1 MANSDVLC
9 NSPNYVNRQPQAPPK
24 EGQSCD
30 TTSFIGSSSTEEKD
44 ATDGLSCLREAME
57 TKGIPHEAKEI
68 IFKSWRKGTTKQYGT
83 YLKKWIQFCCERQI
97 SRTEVTVNNTLEFLT
112 SLFNSG
118 SKSSAINTA
127 RCALSCLD
135 FDNRSTIGTH
145 PLITRFMK
153 GVYESRPVQC
163 RYSAVWD
170 VKDILDMFRNWNAND
185 KLSLKDLSLKTVTL
199 MALVSAER
207 VQSLH
212 SLNTVNMV
220 QHDKSI
226 TFPLGIIKQ
235 SRPSVKSKV
244 IELHEYPKDEKL
256 CVVKTINCYIDRTA
270 HLRGDETKLFITHAK
285 PYHAASADTLRRW
298 IKSCMSQANVN
309 TDMFSAQ

>member
-1 MANSDVLC
+1 
-9 NSPNYVNRQPQAPPK
+9 
-24 EGQSCD
+24 
-30 TTSFIGSSSTEEKD
+30 
-44 ATDGLSCLREAME
+44 
-57 TKGIPHEAKEI
+57 
-68 IFKSWRKGTTKQYGT
+68 
-83 YLKKWIQFCCERQI
+83 
-97 SRTEVTVNNTLEFLT
+97 
-112 SLFNSG
+112 
-118 SKSSAINTA
+118 
-127 RCALSCLD
+127 
-135 FDNRSTIGTH
+135 
-145 PLITRFMK
+145 MK

-285 PYHAASADTLRRW
+285 PYHAASADTLQRW